1 MPAIAEGKSGVTLRV
16 EGLTKRF
23 GRITA
28 VDDLTFDVAP
38 GRVTGFLG
46 PNGAGKTT
54 TLRCLLG
61 LVSPTSGSTRI
72 GSQPYRQLV
81 RPTQFV
87 GAALESTNFHPA
99 RTARNHLRIQCL
111 GAALPPQRVD
121 ESLAVVGL
129 TESARRRVG
138 EFSLGMRQRLA
149 LAEALLGD
157 PGVLILDEPANGLDP
172 AGIAWLR
179 GFLRNFAESGRTVLI
194 SSHALAEIA
203 ATVDDVV
210 IVSRGRLAHSGSLDS
225 LLSTTESH
233 VKIAAPEID
242 RLAHAVTSAGNSAV
256 VRRTGP
262 NEIEVVGVNAP
273 WVGAL
278 AFRENVE
285 LHELTEYRTDLE
297 EVFLRLTAEPAP
309 SSPSGATS

>member
-1 MPAIAEGKSGVTLRV
+1 MPAMADGKSGVTLSV

-28 VDDLTFDVAP
+28 VDNLTFEVAP

-72 GSQPYRQLV
+72 GAQPYGQLV
-81 RPTQFV
+81 RPTQLV

-129 TESARRRVG
+129 TESVSSASG
-138 EFSLGMRQRLA
+138 C
-149 LAEALLGD
+149 
-157 PGVLILDEPANGLDP
+157 ANDWR
-172 AGIAWLR
+172 WLR
-179 GFLRNFAESGRTVLI
+179 RCS
-194 SSHALAEIA
+194 
-203 ATVDDVV
+203 AT
-210 IVSRGRLAHSGSLDS
+210 
-225 LLSTTESH
+225 
-233 VKIAAPEID
+233 
-242 RLAHAVTSAGNSAV
+242 
-256 VRRTGP
+256 
-262 NEIEVVGVNAP
+262 
-273 WVGAL
+273 L
-278 AFRENVE
+278 AF
-285 LHELTEYRTDLE
+285 
-297 EVFLRLTAEPAP
+297 
-309 SSPSGATS
+309 